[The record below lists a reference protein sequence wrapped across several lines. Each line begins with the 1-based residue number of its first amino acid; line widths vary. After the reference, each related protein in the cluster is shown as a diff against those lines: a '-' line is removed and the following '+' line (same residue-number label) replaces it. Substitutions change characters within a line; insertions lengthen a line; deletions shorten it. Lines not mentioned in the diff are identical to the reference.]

1 MDTNPTSLGFC
12 FHCGNRLSARHR
24 AHFVA
29 VDGKNEPVCCA
40 GCEAA
45 AEYILSQGLGRFY
58 QFRRT
63 PVSPPLPVER
73 DWSAFDRPA
82 ALTRYT
88 HAAADG
94 SRELGAQLEGLHCA
108 ACVWLIE
115 NSLQRESGITDVFVN
130 LGEGR
135 AYLRYDPDKL
145 PLSGVLH
152 ALHRIGY
159 RPRPISYLGGAP
171 DRSGER
177 RLALKRLA
185 VAGFGMMQVM
195 SFAAALYA
203 GTLDGIAPDIEQF
216 LRYVSFLVAS
226 AVVLYSAQPFFISA
240 WRSLRARSLGM
251 DVPVALSIGIA
262 YGWSVWTTLRGHG
275 AVYFDSAVMFTFL
288 LLLGRS
294 LEMSLQ
300 HRAAL
305 RHDSLNRLLPE
316 TVLRLCG
323 ARAERVTPDELRC
336 GDRIRVLAGER
347 IPADGVIC
355 TGVAEVDESLLTG
368 ESMPRV
374 CQAGDEVTA
383 GTIDVNGILE
393 VTVARVGQDSRLA
406 EIARLV
412 DRARAVKPP
421 IVELADRVAGGFVG
435 AIVLLALAAGVYW
448 WYRDATQVLPVVLA
462 VLVVTCPCALSLAT
476 PAALAAAGTR
486 LSRAGL
492 LVARSRGLERLA
504 HVDTVIF
511 DKTGTLTRG
520 QPRIERV
527 ELMQQQVSSTR
538 CLLVASALE
547 AFSTHPVAR
556 AFATTA
562 GGLEAVGVV
571 TVPGRGLEGE
581 VDGVRYRIGQA
592 DYVTEG
598 MARLRPRVATSAQEG
613 QSIILLGDREQLLAA
628 FLVADTL
635 RVEASEIV
643 RQLQDLG
650 LTVRIA
656 SGDREAVVRKCA
668 RQLQISEAHAE
679 MTAATKL
686 ALLRAL
692 QIQGHRVLMVG
703 DGINDAAI
711 LAAADVSVA
720 VGSGADLAQVNADM
734 VLIGESLASLPQ
746 AITTTRRM
754 LSVMRQNLAWAAI
767 YNLASVPLAV
777 CGWLDPWMA
786 AVGMSLSSL
795 LVVINALRLLPPP
808 SATTPLVATPQRM
821 VVG

>member
-1 MDTNPTSLGFC
+1 MDISPAAPAFC
-12 FHCGNRLSARHR
+12 FHCGNRLSAQRSS
-24 AHFVA
+24 HFVE
-29 VDGKNEPVCCA
+29 VDGRPEPVCCA

-45 AEYILSQGLGRFY
+45 AGYILSQGLGRFY
-58 QFRRT
+58 QFRT
-63 PVSPPLPVER
+63 APVSAPLPMER
-73 DWSAFDRPA
+73 DWSVFDRPA
-82 ALTRYT
+82 AVTRYT
-88 HAAADG
+88 HARADG
-94 SRELGAQLEGLHCA
+94 SREVGVQLEGLHCA

-115 NSLQRESGITDVFVN
+115 NSLQRQGGIGDVFVN
-130 LGEGR
+130 LSEGR
-135 AYLRYDPDKL
+135 AHLRYDPEKL
-145 PLSGVLH
+145 PLSGVLR
-152 ALHRIGY
+152 ALDRIGY
-159 RPRPISYLGGAP
+159 RPRPISYLSGAP
-171 DRSGER
+171 DRGVER

-195 SFAAALYA
+195 SFAGALYA
-203 GTLDGIAPDIEQF
+203 GALDGIAPDIEQL
-216 LRYVSFLVAS
+216 LRYVSFLVAT

-251 DVPVALSIGIA
+251 DVPVALSIAIA

-288 LLLGRS
+288 LLLGRYI
-294 LEMSLQ
+294 EMSLQ

-305 RHDSLNRLLPE
+305 RQDSLHRLLPE
-316 TVLRLCG
+316 SVLRLSG
-323 ARAERVTPDELRC
+323 SQAERVTPDELLA

-383 GTIDVNGILE
+383 GTVDVNGVLE
-393 VTVARVGQDSRLA
+393 VMVVRVGQDSRLA
-406 EIARLV
+406 AIARLV
-412 DRARAVKPP
+412 DRAQAVKPP
-421 IVELADRVAGGFVG
+421 IVELADRVAAGFVG
-435 AIVLLALAAGVYW
+435 AIILLAVIAGVYW

-476 PAALAAAGTR
+476 PAALAAASTR
-486 LSRAGL
+486 LSRSGL

-520 QPRIERV
+520 QPRIEQI
-527 ELMQQQVSSTR
+527 EPLQQQVSPTR
-538 CLLVASALE
+538 CLLVAAALE
-547 AFSTHPVAR
+547 GFSTHPLAR
-556 AFATTA
+556 AFATSA
-562 GGLEAVGVV
+562 GGLTATDVV
-571 TVPGRGLEGE
+571 TVPGRGIQGD
-581 VDGVRYRIGQA
+581 VDGVRYRIGRT
-592 DYVTEG
+592 DYVTE
-598 MARLRPRVATSAQEG
+598 ALETATPCAASSAQEG
-613 QSIILLGDREQLLAA
+613 QSIILLGDRKQVLAA
-628 FLVADTL
+628 FLLADAL
-635 RVEASEIV
+635 RADAAGMVE
-643 RQLQDLG
+643 QLQSLG

-656 SGDREAVVRKCA
+656 SGDREAVVQKCA
-668 RQLQISEAHAE
+668 RQLKVTAAHGE
-679 MTAATKL
+679 MTAASKL
-686 ALLRAL
+686 ILLRAL
-692 QIQGHRVLMVG
+692 QAQGHRVLMVG
-703 DGINDAAI
+703 DGINDAAV

-754 LSVMRQNLAWAAI
+754 LSVMRQNLTWAAI
-767 YNLASVPLAV
+767 YNLAAVPLAA

-795 LVVINALRLLPPP
+795 LVVINALRLLPHR
-808 SATTPLVATPQRM
+808 SGTAPLAAPAQRM
-821 VVG
+821 AEG